1 MEASRS
7 PRSRRA
13 GQVLVRVVFPACRQL
28 PSSYVLTWPLL
39 CACKESIVV
48 SLLIRTPRVR
58 CQVRG
63 PTLITSLNFNYLLE
77 GSVEKEMA
85 THSSVPAWRILWTEE
100 PGGLLSIG
108 SHRVRYDWSDF
119 PAAAVSSVTRQSHW
133 ELGFNTGILGE
144 TIPSI
149 KSPIK
154 ALRIFKFTL
163 LNINLY
169 DHFMVYLIFPF
180 MDVLSLKQSR
190 IYSFQLLW
198 AY

>member
-1 MEASRS
+1 METSRS

-13 GQVLVRVVFPACRQL
+13 GRVLVRVVFLACRQL

-39 CACKESIVV
+39 CACKESILV

-85 THSSVPAWRILWTEE
+85 THSSILAWRILWMEE

-108 SHRVRYDWSDF
+108 LHRVRHDWSDLACTHALEKEMAAHSSVLAWIILWTEEF
-119 PAAAVSSVTRQSHW
+119 GGLLSMGLHRVGQDWSNSAAAVVRSLSPNSHIGSW
-133 ELGFNTGILGE
+133 VST
-144 TIPSI
+144 
-149 KSPIK
+149 
-154 ALRIFKFTL
+154 
-163 LNINLY
+163 
-169 DHFMVYLIFPF
+169 
-180 MDVLSLKQSR
+180 
-190 IYSFQLLW
+190 
-198 AY
+198 

>member
-1 MEASRS
+1 METSRS

-13 GQVLVRVVFPACRQL
+13 GRVLVRVVFLACRQL

-39 CACKESIVV
+39 CACKESILV

-85 THSSVPAWRILWTEE
+85 THSSILAWRILWMEE

-108 SHRVRYDWSDF
+108 LHRVGHNWANNTFSLSLSSQGALPTWWQVILLRSYDLQRIKQCSFWHL
-119 PAAAVSSVTRQSHW
+119 VT
-133 ELGFNTGILGE
+133 
-144 TIPSI
+144 
-149 KSPIK
+149 
-154 ALRIFKFTL
+154 
-163 LNINLY
+163 INL
-169 DHFMVYLIFPF
+169 PWW
-180 MDVLSLKQSR
+180 SR
-190 IYSFQLLW
+190 IHL
-198 AY
+198 